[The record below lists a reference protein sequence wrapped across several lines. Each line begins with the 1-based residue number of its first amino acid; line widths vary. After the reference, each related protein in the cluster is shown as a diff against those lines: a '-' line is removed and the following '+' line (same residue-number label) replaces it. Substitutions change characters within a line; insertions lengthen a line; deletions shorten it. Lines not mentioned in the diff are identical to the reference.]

1 MKEVRIKLAEIL
13 KEREMTQA
21 QLAALSTVRPNAI
34 SNLCR
39 GYVDR
44 LSIEHI
50 EKICNVL
57 ELESIGELIELVD
70 KK

>member
-13 KEREMTQA
+13 KEREMTQT
-21 QLAALSTVRPNAI
+21 QLAALSNVRPNAI

-50 EKICNVL
+50 EKICNAL